1 MKGGV
6 GGPHNR
12 IFDSP
17 IELHEEL
24 KKWDKKFCQK
34 LRETGKKFDGTSRRS
49 PYRGDLNKK
58 SLKIKKWT

>member
-24 KKWDKKFCQK
+24 KKWDKKFLRK
-34 LRETGKKFDGTSRRS
+34 LRETGKKFEEVSIRA
-49 PYRGDLNKK
+49 PYRDD
-58 SLKIKKWT
+58 S